1 MARVSTK
8 ENKNIYQ
15 ITREGL
21 KLSREAASELLESIP
36 PERIE
41 KIENER
47 SLPHPDEV
55 LVMSDKYMQPSL
67 CNYYCANQCPIGQE
81 YVPEIKVKDLS
92 QIVLELQKLQEQIA
106 RKRQLEAQVS
116 ELRTQR
122 STLSTRVREL
132 EAIKMQEQADVDKLE
147 GRSLAAFF
155 YNVIG
160 KMDEQLNKEREEA
173 YAARVKYD
181 AAARELT
188 AVEDEL
194 ARYEAELS
202 SLRDCER
209 QYDAVLQEKAGAVKA
224 AGGPAAEE
232 ILKLEERLAFL
243 ESQKRELRE
252 AVSAG
257 NSALS
262 TANHVL
268 SSLDSA
274 EGWGTWDL
282 FGGGL
287 ISDLAKHSHLDEA
300 QGNIEHLQSQLRR
313 FKTEL
318 ADVRISADMQVNV
331 DGFLRFADY
340 FFDGLFADWAVLDR
354 INQSQEQVHST
365 KRQIEN
371 VLSRLNGMQRSVEQE
386 QNQLESK
393 LDTLV
398 RDAKI

>member
-1 MARVSTK
+1 MK
-8 ENKNIYQ
+8 FY
-15 ITREGL
+15 
-21 KLSREAASELLESIP
+21 
-36 PERIE
+36 
-41 KIENER
+41 
-47 SLPHPDEV
+47 DE
-55 LVMSDKYMQPSL
+55 Q
-67 CNYYCANQCPIGQE
+67 
-81 YVPEIKVKDLS
+81 
-92 QIVLELQKLQEQIA
+92 LQKLQEHIA
-106 RKRQLEAQVS
+106 RKRQLEAQIS

-122 STLSTRVREL
+122 STLSARVREL

-202 SLRDCER
+202 GLRDCER
-209 QYDAVLQEKAGAVKA
+209 QYDAVLQEKAAVKSV
-224 AGGPAAEE
+224 GGPTAED

-257 NSALS
+257 NSALG
-262 TANHVL
+262 TANQVL

-318 ADVRISADMQVNV
+318 ADVRISTDMQVNV

-340 FFDGLFADWAVLDR
+340 FFDGLFADWAVLDK
-354 INQSQEQVHST
+354 ISQSQEQVHST
-365 KRQIEN
+365 RRQIES

-386 QNQLESK
+386 QTQLESK